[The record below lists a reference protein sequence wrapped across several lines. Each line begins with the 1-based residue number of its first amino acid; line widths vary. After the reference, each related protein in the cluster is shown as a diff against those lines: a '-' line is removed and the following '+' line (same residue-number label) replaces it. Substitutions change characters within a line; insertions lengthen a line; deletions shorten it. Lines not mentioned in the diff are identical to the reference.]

1 MIFIKHQGHGKAWNE
16 LHLSVGTSSH
26 DSHCLFLKGTS
37 CNSVSTYLPKCVV
50 ELNTDHKQ
58 LVPVSIC
65 EDGKRVLYRLLI
77 TES

>member
-1 MIFIKHQGHGKAWNE
+1 MILIKHLGHGKAWNE

-26 DSHCLFLKGTS
+26 DSHFIFLKGKS

-65 EDGKRVLYRLLI
+65 QEWK
-77 TES
+77 